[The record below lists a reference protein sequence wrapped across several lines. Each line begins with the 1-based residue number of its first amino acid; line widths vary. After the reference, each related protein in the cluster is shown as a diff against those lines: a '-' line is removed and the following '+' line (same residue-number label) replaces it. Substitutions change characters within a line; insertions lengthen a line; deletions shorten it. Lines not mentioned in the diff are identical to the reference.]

1 MTQIIKKEKIQIEHD
16 WFIPWILEDY
26 GDQEIAE
33 AWGSGVSIEDFCIG
47 SAGLLPVQHIRNWE
61 DIKHHFD
68 DEPYNGKEKELQDIV
83 DHAEYLANNI
93 NDIEL
98 ARAKKEIQQL
108 LEG

>member
-1 MTQIIKKEKIQIEHD
+1 MNEAIQLKMSEWTNKGD
-16 WFIPWILEDY
+16 DVSMFKFASMLFITAPD
-26 GDQEIAE
+26 
-33 AWGSGVSIEDFCIG
+33 
-47 SAGLLPVQHIRNWE
+47 
-61 DIKHHFD
+61 
-68 DEPYNGKEKELQDIV
+68 GKEKELQDIV

>member
-1 MTQIIKKEKIQIEHD
+1 ML
-16 WFIPWILEDY
+16 FITAPD
-26 GDQEIAE
+26 
-33 AWGSGVSIEDFCIG
+33 
-47 SAGLLPVQHIRNWE
+47 
-61 DIKHHFD
+61 
-68 DEPYNGKEKELQDIV
+68 GKEKELQDIV